1 MIFKDIQ
8 IDNYKTFRIYTT
20 DLSLSLL
27 NNKNIN
33 HYFIDTTYKCVPNDK
48 DEARS
53 LLIIIGYNN
62 LRNML
67 Q

>member
-1 MIFKDIQ
+1 MKFKNIRT
-8 IDNYKTFRIYTT
+8 DNYKSFRIYAT

-33 HYFIDTTYKCVPNDK
+33 HYFIDTTYKCVPNDI

-53 LLIIIGYNN
+53 L
-62 LRNML
+62 
-67 Q
+67 

>member
-1 MIFKDIQ
+1 MKFKDIQ
-8 IDNYKTFRIYTT
+8 TDNYKTFRIYAT

-33 HYFIDTTYKCVPNDK
+33 QYFIDTTYKCLPNDI

-53 LLIIIGYNN
+53 LLIMIGYNKLN
-62 LRNML
+62 
-67 Q
+67 